1 MLAQHSSESC
11 EDLRRALKP
20 SCLAGLL
27 AAFLVRAAQ
36 ELSCI
41 FLKKVGPVSDID
53 IGDIVTD
60 GEEVVG
66 HAAVK
71 CAGSVPSAAALS
83 PYSSS
88 RCTSAHRSTRL
99 RWSQASSNPLTCG
112 TPHVTSGNTGHG
124 SESLLERRTQ
134 FHITLLPQHMS
145 FSPRPNPG
153 RPTPGLFLGF
163 RLPPVLCWKLRC
175 VPELRNYSSC

>member
-1 MLAQHSSESC
+1 MSDSNFSAMRGDTCCMPTAGPQHRSSKLQLAQHSSESC
-11 EDLRRALKP
+11 EHLRRALKP

-71 CAGSVPSAAALS
+71 CAG
-83 PYSSS
+83 
-88 RCTSAHRSTRL
+88 
-99 RWSQASSNPLTCG
+99 
-112 TPHVTSGNTGHG
+112 
-124 SESLLERRTQ
+124 
-134 FHITLLPQHMS
+134 
-145 FSPRPNPG
+145 
-153 RPTPGLFLGF
+153 
-163 RLPPVLCWKLRC
+163 
-175 VPELRNYSSC
+175 